1 MTSGPN
7 WYQIGSKTCYIP
19 KVGKF
24 YVEIGSLKVLSL
36 ACKCVFYRLEHN
48 AKVEP
53 HGTEF

>member
-7 WYQIGSKTCYIP
+7 WYQIGNKTCYIP

-24 YVEIGSLKVLSL
+24 YEEIGSLKVLSL

-48 AKVEP
+48 ANGEP